1 MLIAEIPPE
10 QRIYSHM
17 SEETKQT
24 SSEANGSE
32 AQDKQTTSVNVEIK
46 AETTEEKKEADRPGV
61 CCGSCS

>member
-1 MLIAEIPPE
+1 
-10 QRIYSHM
+10 M
-17 SEETKQT
+17 SDETKQT

-32 AQDKQTTSVNVEIK
+32 EQDKQATSVNVETK